1 MGHLKTL
8 IIIIV
13 IFCVAF
19 LFTPVIELIGAPL
32 AVKDPLKKA
41 DAIVVLGGGWE
52 NKDQLSKSTMERYK
66 YGMKLFQKGYGKY
79 IIFSGGNLT
88 GEPTEAHAM
97 AEMALADG
105 FPSESIIVEDSSET
119 TWQNTL
125 FVKKILLEK
134 QLKTVILVT
143 SPYHSLRARTMF
155 KDKEV
160 SVMSAPVPNSE
171 FYTASGSDNLRMA
184 KLVFSEYAKLA
195 LYKLNITR

>member
-1 MGHLKTL
+1 MGHLRTL
-8 IIIIV
+8 VIIIV
-13 IFCVAF
+13 IFSVAF

-88 GEPTEAHAM
+88 GEPTEARQM
-97 AEMALADG
+97 AEMALSDG
-105 FPSESIIVEDSSET
+105 FPNEAIIIEDSSES

-125 FVKKILLEK
+125 FVKKILVDK
-134 QLKTVILVT
+134 QLKSVILVT

-155 KDKEV
+155 KDKLI

-171 FYTASGSDNLRMA
+171 FYTASGADNLRMA
-184 KLVFSEYAKLA
+184 KLVFSEYTKLA